1 MESILNS
8 VKKMLG
14 IDSSYTHFDSDLIMH
29 INSVFMVLTQLGV
42 GPSEGFV
49 ITGEYDEWGDFIDEI
64 DQLAAI
70 KTYVYQKV
78 RLIFDP
84 PSSSA
89 HMEALK
95 NSIAE
100 FEWRLYISAEL
111 GLSQ

>member
-1 MESILNS
+1 MDSILNS
-8 VKKMLG
+8 IKKMLG

-29 INSVFMVLTQLGV
+29 INSAFMVLNQLGV
-42 GPSEGFV
+42 GPSNCYN
-49 ITGEYDEWGDFIDEI
+49 ITGEYELWTDFIEEI
-64 DQLAAI
+64 AQIAAV

-84 PSSSA
+84 PTSSA

-100 FEWRLYISAEL
+100 FEWRLNAAAE
-111 GLSQ
+111 SK

>member
-29 INSVFMVLTQLGV
+29 INSVLMVLTQMGV
-42 GPSEGFV
+42 GPSNGYS
-49 ITGEYDEWGDFIDEI
+49 ISGEYENWTDFMADV
-64 DQLAAI
+64 DKMAAI

-78 RLIFDP
+78 RIIFDP
-84 PSSSA
+84 PTSSA

-100 FEWRLYISAEL
+100 FEWRLHIAAE
-111 GLSQ
+111 SNKTE